1 MKHKDSSNHTRLTC
15 LEAPFAFRYRRLRL
29 DKACA
34 RTVYPLL
41 LVLLLGFLITSTF
54 PGSALGGPPGPGGGP
69 PPLVTVAVVTEQDVN
84 PPTEYVGHMEAVQTV
99 DLRARIEGFLE
110 QVKFKEGSDVR
121 AGDLLYVIEQA
132 PYQAKVDGDTASV
145 TQATA
150 TFTKARQ
157 YLERVR
163 TVRSG
168 GVSASDIDD
177 AVAEELRAKG
187 QFEEARA
194 NLKRSRLDLGY
205 TTVKAPISGR
215 IGQTAF
221 TKGNLVNLASGP
233 LARIVQ
239 INPIRVVY
247 SISEND
253 LGSIEMA
260 LKDAASGK
268 KHPMLAPR
276 IKLPGG
282 QVLKT
287 SGQIDFVDNTV
298 DPGTGTISVWALFD
312 NPDGTLLPGQYVT
325 VLVARSQP
333 KLMTVVPQ
341 SAILEDHDGRY
352 SLLVNDQNQVVMRR
366 VKTGPVIGVNWAVE
380 SGLAVNERVIVEGVQ
395 KVRPGQIV
403 KTATADKQQGR

>member
-1 MKHKDSSNHTRLTC
+1 MQYKASSNHPRLTC
-15 LEAPFAFRYRRLRL
+15 LEAPLDFRYPRLRL
-29 DKACA
+29 DKVCA

-41 LVLLLGFLITSTF
+41 LALLLGLLITSAF

-69 PPLVTVAVVTEQDVN
+69 PPLVTVVAVTEKDVN
-84 PPTEYVGHMEAVQTV
+84 PPAEYVGHMEAVQTV
-99 DLRARIEGFLE
+99 DLRARIQGFLE

-121 AGDLLYVIEQA
+121 SGDLLYVIEQA
-132 PYQAKVDGDTASV
+132 PYQAKVDADTASV

-168 GVSASDIDD
+168 GVSAADIDD
-177 AVAEELRAKG
+177 AVAEELRARG
-187 QFEEARA
+187 ELEEAKA
-194 NLKRSRLDLGY
+194 NLERSRLDLGY
-205 TTVKAPISGR
+205 TTVRAPIIGR

-221 TKGNLVNLASGP
+221 TKGNLVNPASGP

-239 INPIRVVY
+239 IDPIRVVY
-247 SISEND
+247 SVSEND
-253 LGSIEMA
+253 LVAIKMA
-260 LKDAASGK
+260 LKDAARGK

-287 SGQIDFVDNTV
+287 TGQIDFVDNTV
-298 DPGTGTISVWALFD
+298 DPGTGTIAVWALFN

-341 SAILEDHDGRY
+341 SAVLEDHDGRY
-352 SLLVNDQNQVVMRR
+352 VLLVNDQNQVVMRR
-366 VKTGPVIGVNWAVE
+366 VKTGPVVGVNWAVE
-380 SGLAVNERVIVEGVQ
+380 SGLAINERVIVQGIQ
-395 KVRPGQIV
+395 KVRPDQTV
-403 KTATADKQQGR
+403 KTITEDQQQGR

>member
-1 MKHKDSSNHTRLTC
+1 MQHKNSSNHPLLTS
-15 LEAPFAFRYRRLRL
+15 LEAPLDVRYRRLRL
-29 DKACA
+29 EKACA
-34 RTVYPLL
+34 RTIYPLL
-41 LVLLLGFLITSTF
+41 LVLLLVLLITPAFT
-54 PGSALGGPPGPGGGP
+54 GSALGGPPGPGGGP
-69 PPLVTVAVVTEQDVN
+69 PPMVTVVAVTEQDVN
-84 PPTEYVGHMEAVQTV
+84 QPTEYVGHMEAVQTV

-110 QVKFKEGSDVR
+110 QVKFKEGSDVY

-132 PYQAKVDGDTASV
+132 PYQAKVDADTASV

-150 TFTKARQ
+150 TFTKASQ

-168 GVSASDIDD
+168 GVSAADIDD
-177 AVAEELRAKG
+177 AVAEELRARG
-187 QFEEARA
+187 ELEEAKA
-194 NLKRSRLDLGY
+194 DLERSRLDLGY
-205 TTVKAPISGR
+205 TTVRAPITGR
-215 IGQTAF
+215 IGRTAF
-221 TKGNLVNLASGP
+221 TRGNLVNPASGP

-239 INPIRVVY
+239 IDPIRVVY

-253 LGSIEMA
+253 LVAIKMA
-260 LKDAASGK
+260 LKDAARGK

-298 DPGTGTISVWALFD
+298 DPGTGTIAVWALFD

-325 VLVARSQP
+325 VLVSRSQP
-333 KLMTVVPQ
+333 KFMTVVPQ

-352 SLLVNDQNQVVMRR
+352 VLLVNDQNQVVMRR
-366 VKTGPVIGVNWAVE
+366 VKTGSVVGVNWAIK
-380 SGLAVNERVIVEGVQ
+380 SGLTVNERVIVEGVQ
-395 KVRPGQIV
+395 KVRPGQLV
-403 KTATADKQQGR
+403 KTITADKQQGR

>member
-1 MKHKDSSNHTRLTC
+1 MQHKVSSNRSRLIF
-15 LEAPFAFRYRRLRL
+15 LEASLYCQYRRLQPAEVGTRS
-29 DKACA
+29 
-34 RTVYPLL
+34 VYPLL
-41 LVLLLGFLITSTF
+41 LALLLGLLITSAF
-54 PGSALGGPPGPGGGP
+54 PGSALGGPSGPGAGP
-69 PPLVTVAVVTEQDVN
+69 PPLVTVVAVTEQDVN
-84 PPTEYVGHMEAVQTV
+84 LPTEYVGHMEAVQTV

-121 AGDLLYVIEQA
+121 TGDLLYVIEQA
-132 PYQAKVDGDTASV
+132 PYQAKVDADTASV

-168 GVSASDIDD
+168 GVSAADIDD
-177 AVAEELRAKG
+177 AVAEELRARG
-187 QFEEARA
+187 ELEEAKA
-194 NLKRSRLDLGY
+194 DLERSRLDLGY
-205 TTVKAPISGR
+205 TTVRAPITGR
-215 IGQTAF
+215 IGRTAF
-221 TKGNLVNLASGP
+221 TRGNLVNAASGP

-247 SISEND
+247 SVSENNLD
-253 LGSIEMA
+253 AIKMA
-260 LKDAASGK
+260 IKDADRGK

-276 IKLPGG
+276 IKLPSD
-282 QVLKT
+282 QIFKT

-298 DPGTGTISVWALFD
+298 DPGTGTIAVWALFD

-352 SLLVNDQNQVVMRR
+352 VLLVNDQNQVVMRR
-366 VKTGPVIGVNWAVE
+366 VKTGLVVGVNWAVE
-380 SGLAVNERVIVEGVQ
+380 SGLTVNEMVIVEGIQ
-395 KVRPGQIV
+395 KVRPGQLV
-403 KTATADKQQGR
+403 KTTATDKQQGR

>member
-1 MKHKDSSNHTRLTC
+1 MKHKDSSNNPRLTC
-15 LEAPFAFRYRRLRL
+15 LEAPLDCQYQRLWL
-29 DKACA
+29 DKGGTRA
-34 RTVYPLL
+34 VYPVLLALL
-41 LVLLLGFLITSTF
+41 LMLTF
-54 PGSALGGPPGPGGGP
+54 PWSALGGPPGPGGGP
-69 PPLVTVAVVTEQDVN
+69 LPLVTVVAVTEQDVN

-132 PYQAKVDGDTASV
+132 PYQAKVDADTASV

-150 TFTKARQ
+150 TFTKAHQ

-168 GVSASDIDD
+168 GVSGADIDD
-177 AVAEELRAKG
+177 AVAEELRARGKL
-187 QFEEARA
+187 EEAKA
-194 NLKRSRLDLGY
+194 DLDRSRLDLGY
-205 TTVKAPISGR
+205 TTVKAPITGR
-215 IGQTAF
+215 IGRTAF
-221 TKGNLVNLASGP
+221 TRGNLVNPASGP

-247 SISEND
+247 SVSENN
-253 LGSIEMA
+253 LVAIKMA
-260 LKDAASGK
+260 LKDAARGK
-268 KHPMLAPR
+268 KTPMLAPL

-298 DPGTGTISVWALFD
+298 DPGTGTIAVWALFD

-325 VLVARSQP
+325 VLVVRSQP
-333 KLMTVVPQ
+333 ELMTVVPQ

-352 SLLVNDQNQVVMRR
+352 VLLVNDQNRVVMRR
-366 VKTGPVIGVNWAVE
+366 V
-380 SGLAVNERVIVEGVQ
+380 
-395 KVRPGQIV
+395 
-403 KTATADKQQGR
+403 